1 MLPDLA
7 MNDRAFPQE
16 VDEELQRTLDDA
28 GSLAARGGVPLSSVH
43 LLMALVSGTDSDVRP
58 LLEERGVSLTG
69 IVREAAEEQ
78 DDAEPPDTLNLIRD
92 RCRRL
97 ATSCG
102 SERPGTLHLLIV
114 LSSLKESLA
123 YRVMTACGIEPTSLR
138 TVALALMTGGRRR
151 TRRPAPQAE
160 AAREERQEQEQD
172 EPADAAEAQDA
183 RQGGMHHGGFD
194 PGVPLPVTGSRAR
207 RRELALLDPRV
218 TRGREPE
225 AQADEAPTAFSLDE
239 EVFPTLAAL
248 ARNLSE
254 VAARGQIEPLV
265 GRRPLV
271 ERILDILGKR
281 KANNPCLVGEPGVGK
296 TAIIEGLAWLQ
307 DREPDQVPFLSGKIL
322 VELNMGS
329 LLSGTQLRGTF
340 SERMA
345 SLRNE
350 VEEAAGKV
358 IVFLDEIHTLVGAG
372 AVGDGALDAVGE
384 LSAAMARGTFPCIGA
399 TTTDN
404 YKRYIEETPALRRRM
419 QPVLVPEPSADEALE
434 ILSGVMPAYA
444 RHHDVSFLPEAY
456 EAAVR
461 LSGRYI
467 ADRFLPDKA
476 ISMLDLAGS
485 RARRKSKQSVGR
497 AEVAELVAETTG
509 IPVDRLLM
517 TDTERFLQME
527 RFMEG
532 RIVGHRRMI
541 RRVCQVIRRNYAGF
555 SSNRP
560 IGSFLFLGPT
570 GVGKTET
577 VKVLADFL
585 FQSREALCRFD
596 MSEFMEPHSVARL
609 IGSPPGYVGHE
620 EGGQLTESVRRRPYQ
635 IVLLDEVEKAHR
647 DVLQVLLQLLDDG
660 RLTDG
665 RGRTVDFSNT
675 VVVMTSNLGSEHYDR
690 RRGPIGFGIAAD
702 SHDEDDDPEWS
713 RIAGEVLGTAKR
725 AFPIE
730 LWNRIEERMV
740 FEPLSRGQILEVARL
755 LVKDSSDRLAA
766 EKRISFTATEPA
778 LEYLIEHGGFDPQLG
793 ARPMRTTI
801 QRLIEGPVAEQ
812 ILLRR
817 VEGGDA
823 LRVDVGE
830 DGKLVV
836 ERAPGD
842 AGGAGAREDGAEGG
856 EQRAE
861 EPPSTPK

>member
-1 MLPDLA
+1 MT
-7 MNDRAFPQE
+7 DRTQPIEA
-16 VDEELQRTLDDA
+16 DEELQRILDDA
-28 GSLAARGGVPLSSVH
+28 GNIAARGGVPLSSVH
-43 LLMALVSGTDSDVRP
+43 LLMALVSGSDSDVRP
-58 LLEERGVSLTG
+58 LLEERGISMTR
-69 IVREAAEEQ
+69 IVREAAA
-78 DDAEPPDTLNLIRD
+78 DDADLEPPATLNLIRD

-138 TVALALMTGGRRR
+138 TVALALITGGRRR
-151 TRRPAPQAE
+151 ARRPAPNQSQAE
-160 AAREERQEQEQD
+160 PAVSEAD
-172 EPADAAEAQDA
+172 EPADAEALDA
-183 RQGGMHHGGFD
+183 RLTEMHVAGLD
-194 PGVPLPVTGSRAR
+194 PAVPLPVTRSRAR

-218 TRGREPE
+218 TRGREAPAE
-225 AQADEAPTAFSLDE
+225 EDDETPTELSLDE
-239 EVFPTLAAL
+239 DVFPTLAAL

-265 GRRPLV
+265 GRRQLV

-307 DREPDQVPFLSGKIL
+307 HREPDEVPFLSGKIL

-345 SLRNE
+345 SLRSE

-384 LSAAMARGTFPCIGA
+384 LSAAMARGSFPCIGA

-419 QPVLVPEPSADEALE
+419 QPVLVPEPGADEALE
-434 ILSGVMPAYA
+434 ILSGVLPAYA
-444 RHHDVSFLPEAY
+444 RHHGVTFLPEAY

-485 RARRKSKQSVGR
+485 RARRKAKQTVGR

-577 VKVLADFL
+577 VKVLADFQ

-690 RRGPIGFGIAAD
+690 RRGPIGFGVAAEE
-702 SHDEDDDPEWS
+702 HEDDGDDPEWS

-740 FEPLSRGQILEVARL
+740 FEPLTRGQILEVARL
-755 LVKDSSDRLAA
+755 LVKDSSDRLVA

-817 VEGGDA
+817 VEGGDQ

-836 ERAPGD
+836 ERAQKDETEP
-842 AGGAGAREDGAEGG
+842 EDP
-856 EQRAE
+856 EQE
-861 EPPSTPK
+861 

>member
-1 MLPDLA
+1 MDHA
-7 MNDRAFPQE
+7 RDH
-16 VDEELQRTLDDA
+16 VDEELQRTLDEA
-28 GSLAARGGVPLSSVH
+28 GNVAARAGVPHTSVH
-43 LLMALVSGTDSDVRP
+43 LLMALLSGADPDVHP
-58 LLEERGVSLTG
+58 LLSERGLTTARV
-69 IVREAAEEQ
+69 VREAGSMDGEV
-78 DDAEPPDTLNLIRD
+78 EPPDTLNQIRD
-92 RCRRL
+92 RVQRL

-102 SERPGTLHLLIV
+102 SARAGTLHLLIV
-114 LSSLKESLA
+114 LSSLKPSLA
-123 YRVMTACGIEPTSLR
+123 YRVMQACGLEPTALR
-138 TVALALMTGGRRR
+138 TVALALVTGGRRR
-151 TRRPAPQAE
+151 VRPAATAQAAQAVEPQSAAPHELAE
-160 AAREERQEQEQD
+160 AA
-172 EPADAAEAQDA
+172 PAAA
-183 RQGGMHHGGFD
+183 D
-194 PGVPLPVTGSRAR
+194 PRALMELTRPEVSSRSRLR
-207 RRELALLDPRV
+207 RRELALQDPRV
-218 TRGREPE
+218 TRGRIPDEDEEQGITPFTLDPE
-225 AQADEAPTAFSLDE
+225 AYPSLAS
-239 EVFPTLAAL
+239 LG
-248 ARNLSE
+248 RNLSE
-254 VAARGQIEPLV
+254 AAVRGRIEPLV
-265 GRRPLV
+265 GRRDLV
-271 ERILDILGKR
+271 EKIVDILGKR
-281 KANNPCLVGEPGVGK
+281 RANNPCLVGEPGVGK
-296 TAIIEGLAWLQ
+296 TAIVEGLAYLQ
-307 DREPDQVPFLSGKIL
+307 VRDLEHVPFLRGKIL

-345 SLRNE
+345 GLRTE
-350 VEEAAGKV
+350 VEQAEGQV

-404 YKRYIEETPALRRRM
+404 YRRYIEETPSLRRRL
-419 QPVLVPEPSADEALE
+419 QPVLVPEPSAAEAME
-434 ILSGVMPAYA
+434 ILEGLLPAYA
-444 RHHDVSFLPEAY
+444 RHHQVTFLSEAFD
-456 EAAVR
+456 AAVR

-467 ADRFLPDKA
+467 ADRYLPDKA
-476 ISMLDLAGS
+476 INMLDLAGS
-485 RARRKSKQSVGR
+485 RARRRDKKTVGR
-497 AEVAELVAETTG
+497 TEVAELVAETAG

-527 RFMEG
+527 QFME
-532 RIVGHRRMI
+532 RRVVGHRHMI
-541 RRVCQVIRRNYAGF
+541 RQVCQVVRRNYAGF
-555 SSNRP
+555 ASNRP

-647 DVLQVLLQLLDDG
+647 DVLQVLLQLLDEG

-675 VVVMTSNLGSEHYDR
+675 VVVMTSNLGSDHYSR

-702 SHDEDDDPEWS
+702 EGGDDPEWS
-713 RIAGEVLGTAKR
+713 RITEEVLSTARR

-740 FEPLSRGQILEVARL
+740 FEPLSRAQILDVARL
-755 LVKDSSDRLAA
+755 LVKDSSDRLER
-766 EKRISFTATEPA
+766 EKQIAFEATTAA
-778 LEYLIEHGGFDPQLG
+778 LEYLVEHGGYDPQLG

-801 QRLIEGPVAEQ
+801 QRLVEGPVAEQ

-817 VEGGDA
+817 VEPGDR
-823 LRVDVGE
+823 LRVDVGPE
-830 DGKLVV
+830 GKLVV
-836 ERAPGD
+836 ERAEKTDSSAEQPITQ
-842 AGGAGAREDGAEGG
+842 GGAQEG
-856 EQRAE
+856 
-861 EPPSTPK
+861 

>member
-1 MLPDLA
+1 
-7 MNDRAFPQE
+7 
-16 VDEELQRTLDDA
+16 VLDDA
-28 GSLAARGGVPLSSVH
+28 SRISAGAGVPHTSVH
-43 LLMALVSGTDSDVRP
+43 LLMAMLSGTDADVRP
-58 LLEERGVSLTG
+58 LLVDRGLSTALVARVSADL
-69 IVREAAEEQ
+69 
-78 DDAEPPDTLNLIRD
+78 DDDEPPDILNRIRD
-92 RCRRL
+92 RVRRL

-102 SERPGTLHLLIV
+102 SARPGTLHLLIV
-114 LSSLKESLA
+114 LSSVKESLA
-123 YRVMTACGIEPTSLR
+123 YQVMAGCGLEPNSLR
-138 TVALALMTGGRRR
+138 TVALALVTGGRRR
-151 TRRPAPQAE
+151 ARVAAAPP
-160 AAREERQEQEQD
+160 EEVPYE
-172 EPADAAEAQDA
+172 EPAADEEEAPEEASLARSAAERAERVA
-183 RQGGMHHGGFD
+183 ELVER
-194 PGVPLPVTGSRAR
+194 PVHTPRSRVR
-207 RRELALLDPRV
+207 RRELALQDPRV
-218 TRGREPE
+218 TRGRATAEPE
-225 AQADEAPTAFSLDE
+225 EEAPTPFTLDE
-239 EVFPTLAAL
+239 ETFPTLSSL
-248 ARNLSE
+248 GRNLSE
-254 VAARGQIEPLV
+254 AAQRGQIEPLV
-265 GRRPLV
+265 GRRALV
-271 ERILDILGKR
+271 EQILDILGKR

-296 TAIIEGLAWLQ
+296 TAIVEGLAYLQ
-307 DREPDQVPFLSGKIL
+307 VREPDHVPFLEDKIL
-322 VELNMGS
+322 VELNMGA

-345 SLRNE
+345 ALRTE
-350 VEEAAGKV
+350 VEEAEGKV
-358 IVFLDEIHTLVGAG
+358 IVFLDEIHTIVGAG

-384 LSAAMARGTFPCIGA
+384 LSAAMARGTFPCVGA

-404 YKRYIEETPALRRRM
+404 YRKYIEETPALRRRL
-419 QPVLVPEPSADEALE
+419 QPVLVPEPSVEEALE
-434 ILSGVMPAYA
+434 ILRGVLPAYA
-444 RHHDVSFLPEAY
+444 QHHKVTFMPEAY

-476 ISMLDLAGS
+476 INMLDLAGS
-485 RARRKSKQSVGR
+485 RGRRKGKQNVGR

-527 RFMEG
+527 QFME
-532 RIVGHRRMI
+532 RRVVGHRRII
-541 RRVCQVIRRNYAGF
+541 RQVCQVIRRNYAGF

-620 EGGQLTESVRRRPYQ
+620 EGGQLTEAIRRRPYQ

-647 DVLQVLLQLLDDG
+647 DVLQVLLQLLDEG

-690 RRGPIGFGIAAD
+690 RRGPIGFGIAGGEGGA
-702 SHDEDDDPEWS
+702 EGDPEWS
-713 RIAGEVLGTAKR
+713 RITDEVLTTARR

-740 FEPLSRGQILEVARL
+740 YEPLSREQILEVARL

-766 EKRISFTATEPA
+766 EKQISFEATEPA
-778 LEYLIEHGGFDPQLG
+778 LEYLIEHGGFDAQLG

-817 VEGGDA
+817 VEPGDRI
-823 LRVDVGE
+823 RVDLGP
-830 DGKLVV
+830 DDKLVV
-836 ERAPGD
+836 ERQERE
-842 AGGAGAREDGAEGG
+842 GA
-856 EQRAE
+856 AE
-861 EPPSTPK
+861 ETEGKTD

>member
-1 MLPDLA
+1 MT
-7 MNDRAFPQE
+7 DRTQPIEA
-16 VDEELQRTLDDA
+16 DEELQRILDDA
-28 GSLAARGGVPLSSVH
+28 GNIAARGGVPLSSVH
-43 LLMALVSGTDSDVRP
+43 LLMALVSGSDSDVRP
-58 LLEERGVSLTG
+58 LLEERGISMTR
-69 IVREAAEEQ
+69 IVREAAA
-78 DDAEPPDTLNLIRD
+78 DDADLEPPATLNLIRD

-138 TVALALMTGGRRR
+138 TVALALITGGRRR
-151 TRRPAPQAE
+151 ARRPAPNQSQAE
-160 AAREERQEQEQD
+160 PAVSEAD
-172 EPADAAEAQDA
+172 EPADAEALDA
-183 RQGGMHHGGFD
+183 RLTEMHVAGLD
-194 PGVPLPVTGSRAR
+194 PAVPLPVTRSRAR

-218 TRGREPE
+218 TRGREAPAE
-225 AQADEAPTAFSLDE
+225 EDDETPTELSLDE
-239 EVFPTLAAL
+239 DVFPTLAAL

-265 GRRPLV
+265 GRRQLV

-307 DREPDQVPFLSGKIL
+307 HREPDEVPFLSGKIL

-345 SLRNE
+345 SLRSE

-384 LSAAMARGTFPCIGA
+384 LSAAMARGSFPCIGA

-419 QPVLVPEPSADEALE
+419 QPVLVPEPGADEALE
-434 ILSGVMPAYA
+434 ILSGVLPAYA
-444 RHHDVSFLPEAY
+444 RHHGVTFLPEAY

-485 RARRKSKQSVGR
+485 RARRKAKQTVGR

-690 RRGPIGFGIAAD
+690 RRGPIGFGVAAEE
-702 SHDEDDDPEWS
+702 HEDDGDDPEWS

-740 FEPLSRGQILEVARL
+740 FEPLTRGQILEVARL
-755 LVKDSSDRLAA
+755 LVKDSSDRLVA
-766 EKRISFTATEPA
+766 EKRISFTATEPT

-817 VEGGDA
+817 VEGGDQ

-836 ERAPGD
+836 ERAQKDETEP
-842 AGGAGAREDGAEGG
+842 EDP
-856 EQRAE
+856 EQE
-861 EPPSTPK
+861 

>member
-1 MLPDLA
+1 
-7 MNDRAFPQE
+7 
-16 VDEELQRTLDDA
+16 
-28 GSLAARGGVPLSSVH
+28 
-43 LLMALVSGTDSDVRP
+43 
-58 LLEERGVSLTG
+58 
-69 IVREAAEEQ
+69 
-78 DDAEPPDTLNLIRD
+78 
-92 RCRRL
+92 
-97 ATSCG
+97 
-102 SERPGTLHLLIV
+102 
-114 LSSLKESLA
+114 
-123 YRVMTACGIEPTSLR
+123 
-138 TVALALMTGGRRR
+138 
-151 TRRPAPQAE
+151 
-160 AAREERQEQEQD
+160 
-172 EPADAAEAQDA
+172 
-183 RQGGMHHGGFD
+183 
-194 PGVPLPVTGSRAR
+194 
-207 RRELALLDPRV
+207 
-218 TRGREPE
+218 
-225 AQADEAPTAFSLDE
+225 
-239 EVFPTLAAL
+239 
-248 ARNLSE
+248 
-254 VAARGQIEPLV
+254 
-265 GRRPLV
+265 
-271 ERILDILGKR
+271 
-281 KANNPCLVGEPGVGK
+281 
-296 TAIIEGLAWLQ
+296 
-307 DREPDQVPFLSGKIL
+307 
-322 VELNMGS
+322 
-329 LLSGTQLRGTF
+329 
-340 SERMA
+340 
-345 SLRNE
+345 
-350 VEEAAGKV
+350 
-358 IVFLDEIHTLVGAG
+358 
-372 AVGDGALDAVGE
+372 
-384 LSAAMARGTFPCIGA
+384 
-399 TTTDN
+399 
-404 YKRYIEETPALRRRM
+404 
-419 QPVLVPEPSADEALE
+419 
-434 ILSGVMPAYA
+434 
-444 RHHDVSFLPEAY
+444 
-456 EAAVR
+456 
-461 LSGRYI
+461 
-467 ADRFLPDKA
+467 
-476 ISMLDLAGS
+476 
-485 RARRKSKQSVGR
+485 
-497 AEVAELVAETTG
+497 VAETTG

-690 RRGPIGFGIAAD
+690 RRGPIGFGVAAEE
-702 SHDEDDDPEWS
+702 HEDDGDDPEWS

-740 FEPLSRGQILEVARL
+740 FEPLTRGQILEVARL
-755 LVKDSSDRLAA
+755 LVKDSSDRLVA

-817 VEGGDA
+817 VEGGDQ

-836 ERAPGD
+836 ERAQKDETEP
-842 AGGAGAREDGAEGG
+842 EDP
-856 EQRAE
+856 EQE
-861 EPPSTPK
+861 

>member
-1 MLPDLA
+1 MD
-7 MNDRAFPQE
+7 DPQPYDH
-16 VDEELQRTLDDA
+16 VDEELQQVLDDA
-28 GSLAARGGVPLSSVH
+28 GSIAARAGVPHSSAH
-43 LLMALVSGTDSDVRP
+43 LLMALLSGGDHDVRP
-58 LLEERGVSLTG
+58 LLVERGLSAARLA
-69 IVREAAEEQ
+69 REAAGLG
-78 DDAEPPDTLNLIRD
+78 DFEPPYTLNQIRD
-92 RCRRL
+92 RVRRL

-102 SERPGTLHLLIV
+102 SARAGTLHLLIV
-114 LSSLKESLA
+114 LSSIKTGLA
-123 YRVMTACGIEPTSLR
+123 YQVLVACGVEPTALR
-138 TVALALMTGGRRR
+138 TVALALITGGRRR
-151 TRRPAPQAE
+151 VRPVGGQAAAAAEEPVAVESEEEPALAAEEGRPAGRADLRVRT
-160 AAREERQEQEQD
+160 AR
-172 EPADAAEAQDA
+172 
-183 RQGGMHHGGFD
+183 
-194 PGVPLPVTGSRAR
+194 SRVR
-207 RRELALLDPRV
+207 RRELALQDPRV
-218 TRGREPE
+218 TRGRQPE
-225 AQADEAPTAFSLDE
+225 DEEAEAATPFTLDE
-239 EVFPTLAAL
+239 ETCPTLSAL
-248 ARNLSE
+248 GRNLSE
-254 VAARGQIEPLV
+254 AAVRGRIEPLV
-265 GRRPLV
+265 GRRDLV
-271 ERILDILGKR
+271 ERILDVLGKR
-281 KANNPCLVGEPGVGK
+281 RANNPCLVGEPGVGK
-296 TAIIEGLAWLQ
+296 TAIVEGLAYLQ
-307 DREPDQVPFLSGKIL
+307 AREPDHVPFMEGKIL

-345 SLRNE
+345 ALRNE
-350 VEEAAGKV
+350 VEEAEGRV

-404 YKRYIEETPALRRRM
+404 YRRYIEESPALRRRL
-419 QPVLVPEPSADEALE
+419 QPTLVPEPSVQEALE
-434 ILSGVMPAYA
+434 ILEGVMPAYA
-444 RHHDVSFLPEAY
+444 RHHGVTFMPEAFD
-456 EAAVR
+456 AAVR

-485 RARRKSKQSVGR
+485 RSRRRTRSSVGR
-497 AEVAELVAETTG
+497 AEVAELVAETTK

-527 RFMEG
+527 EFLGIRV
-532 RIVGHRRMI
+532 VGHRRI
-541 RRVCQVIRRNYAGF
+541 LRQVCQVVRRNYAGF

-585 FQSREALCRFD
+585 FQSRDALCRFD

-690 RRGPIGFGIAAD
+690 RRGPIGFGVVGG
-702 SHDEDDDPEWS
+702 DDTEGADPEWS
-713 RIAGEVLGTAKR
+713 RITDEVLGTAKR

-740 FEPLSRGQILEVARL
+740 FEPLTKPQILEVARL
-755 LVKDSSDRLAA
+755 LVKDSSDRLQA
-766 EKRISFTATEPA
+766 EKQIAFEASDAA

-817 VEGGDA
+817 AQAGDL
-823 LRVDVGE
+823 LRVDVGPE
-830 DGKLVV
+830 GKLVV
-836 ERAPGD
+836 ERATRATDVEQDELAQPD
-842 AGGAGAREDGAEGG
+842 PAGRQPE
-856 EQRAE
+856 
-861 EPPSTPK
+861 

>member
-1 MLPDLA
+1 M
-7 MNDRAFPQE
+7 
-16 VDEELQRTLDDA
+16 LDDA
-28 GSLAARGGVPLSSVH
+28 SRISAGAGVPHTSVH
-43 LLMALVSGTDSDVRP
+43 LLMAMLSGTDADVRP
-58 LLEERGVSLTG
+58 LLVDRGLSTALVARVSADL
-69 IVREAAEEQ
+69 
-78 DDAEPPDTLNLIRD
+78 DDDEPPDILNRIRD
-92 RCRRL
+92 RVRRL

-102 SERPGTLHLLIV
+102 SARPGTLHLLIV
-114 LSSLKESLA
+114 LSSVKESLA
-123 YRVMTACGIEPTSLR
+123 YQVMAGCGLEPNSLR
-138 TVALALMTGGRRR
+138 TVALALVTGGRRR
-151 TRRPAPQAE
+151 ARVAAAPP
-160 AAREERQEQEQD
+160 EEVPYE
-172 EPADAAEAQDA
+172 EPAADEEEAPEEASLARSAAERAERVA
-183 RQGGMHHGGFD
+183 ELVER
-194 PGVPLPVTGSRAR
+194 PVHTPRSRVR
-207 RRELALLDPRV
+207 RRELALQDPRV
-218 TRGREPE
+218 TRGRATAEPE
-225 AQADEAPTAFSLDE
+225 EEAPTPFTLDE
-239 EVFPTLAAL
+239 ETFPTLSSL
-248 ARNLSE
+248 GRNLSE
-254 VAARGQIEPLV
+254 AAQRGQIEPLV
-265 GRRPLV
+265 GRRALV
-271 ERILDILGKR
+271 EQILDILGKR

-296 TAIIEGLAWLQ
+296 TAIVEGLAYLQ
-307 DREPDQVPFLSGKIL
+307 VREPDHVPFLEDKIL
-322 VELNMGS
+322 VELNMGA

-345 SLRNE
+345 ALRTE
-350 VEEAAGKV
+350 VEEAEGKV
-358 IVFLDEIHTLVGAG
+358 IVFLDEIHTIVGAG

-384 LSAAMARGTFPCIGA
+384 LSAAMARGTFPCVGA

-404 YKRYIEETPALRRRM
+404 YRKYIEETPALRRRL
-419 QPVLVPEPSADEALE
+419 QPVLVPEPSVEEALE
-434 ILSGVMPAYA
+434 ILRGVLPAYA
-444 RHHDVSFLPEAY
+444 QHHKVTFMPEAY

-476 ISMLDLAGS
+476 INMLDLAGS
-485 RARRKSKQSVGR
+485 RGRRKGKQNVGR

-527 RFMEG
+527 QFME
-532 RIVGHRRMI
+532 RRVVGHRRII
-541 RRVCQVIRRNYAGF
+541 RQVCQVIRRNYAGF

-620 EGGQLTESVRRRPYQ
+620 EGGQLTEAIRRRPYQ

-647 DVLQVLLQLLDDG
+647 DVLQVLLQLLDEG

-690 RRGPIGFGIAAD
+690 RRGPIGFGIAGGEGGA
-702 SHDEDDDPEWS
+702 EGDPEWS
-713 RIAGEVLGTAKR
+713 RITDEVLTTARR

-740 FEPLSRGQILEVARL
+740 YEPLSREQILEVARL

-766 EKRISFTATEPA
+766 EKQISFEATEPA
-778 LEYLIEHGGFDPQLG
+778 LEYLIEHGGFDAQLG

-817 VEGGDA
+817 VEPGDRI
-823 LRVDVGE
+823 RVDLGP
-830 DGKLVV
+830 DDKLVV
-836 ERAPGD
+836 ERQERE
-842 AGGAGAREDGAEGG
+842 GA
-856 EQRAE
+856 AE
-861 EPPSTPK
+861 ETEGKTD

>member
-1 MLPDLA
+1 MDAPPAPDSE
-7 MNDRAFPQE
+7 Q
-16 VDEELQRTLDDA
+16 LQRILDEA
-28 GSLAARGGVPLSSVH
+28 ASIAARAGVPLSSAH
-43 LLMALVSGTDSDVRP
+43 YLMALLAMDSDAGGLLADRGLTTTQIVGEVGEFGDFDPEP
-58 LLEERGVSLTG
+58 L
-69 IVREAAEEQ
+69 
-78 DDAEPPDTLNLIRD
+78 DTLSKVRD
-92 RCRRL
+92 RCHRL

-102 SERPGTLHLLIV
+102 SARAGTLHLLIV

-123 YRVMTACGIEPTSLR
+123 HRVLVGAGIEPNSLR
-138 TVALALMTGGRRR
+138 TVALALATGGRRR
-151 TRRPAPQAE
+151 SRQAPLPAEQAREQEQGSEAEAE
-160 AAREERQEQEQD
+160 AASDPEPDRDRAAVRAMAGPALA
-172 EPADAAEAQDA
+172 EPATN
-183 RQGGMHHGGFD
+183 R
-194 PGVPLPVTGSRAR
+194 GSRAR

-218 TRGREPE
+218 TRRVT
-225 AQADEAPTAFSLDE
+225 ADEEEAEPTPFSLDE
-239 EVFPTLAAL
+239 QEYPTLASL
-248 ARNLSE
+248 GRNLSE
-254 VAARGQIEPLV
+254 AAARGQIEPLV

-296 TAIIEGLAWLQ
+296 TAIVEGLAYLQ
-307 DREPDQVPFLSGKIL
+307 ASEPETVPFLEDRIL

-340 SERMA
+340 SERMGG
-345 SLRNE
+345 LRSE
-350 VEEAAGKV
+350 VEQAEGKV

-384 LSAAMARGTFPCIGA
+384 LSAAMARGSFPCIGA
-399 TTTDN
+399 TSTDN
-404 YKRYIEETPALRRRM
+404 YKKYIEETPALKRRL
-419 QPVLVPEPSADEALE
+419 QPVLVPEPSTGEAME
-434 ILSGVMPAYA
+434 ILGGVMPAYA
-444 RHHDVSFLPEAY
+444 QHHGVSFMPEAFD
-456 EAAVR
+456 AAVR

-476 ISMLDLAGS
+476 INMLDLAGS
-485 RARRKSKQSVGR
+485 RARRRGKQTVGR
-497 AEVAELVAETTG
+497 AELAELVAEATG

-517 TDTERFLQME
+517 TDTERFLKME
-527 RFMEG
+527 DFLER
-532 RIVGHRRMI
+532 RLVGHRRII
-541 RRVCQVIRRNYAGF
+541 RQVCQVIRRNYAGF

-665 RGRTVDFSNT
+665 RGRTVDFSNA
-675 VVVMTSNLGSEHYDR
+675 VVVMTSNLGSDQYDR
-690 RRGPIGFGIAAD
+690 RRGPIGFGVAA
-702 SHDEDDDPEWS
+702 SEAEGDPEWE
-713 RIAGEVLGTAKR
+713 RIAEAVLGTARR

-740 FEPLSRGQILEVARL
+740 FEPLTRAQILNVARL
-755 LVKDSSDRLAA
+755 LVRDSSDRLEA
-766 EKRISFTATEPA
+766 EKQIGFEATDSA
-778 LEYLIEHGGFDPQLG
+778 LEYLVEHGGFDPVLG

-817 VEGGDA
+817 VQGGDR
-823 LRVDVGE
+823 LRIDCVG
-830 DGKLVV
+830 DKLVV
-836 ERAPGD
+836 ERCPAAPT
-842 AGGAGAREDGAEGG
+842 GATNNNESEG
-856 EQRAE
+856 QS
-861 EPPSTPK
+861 EPT